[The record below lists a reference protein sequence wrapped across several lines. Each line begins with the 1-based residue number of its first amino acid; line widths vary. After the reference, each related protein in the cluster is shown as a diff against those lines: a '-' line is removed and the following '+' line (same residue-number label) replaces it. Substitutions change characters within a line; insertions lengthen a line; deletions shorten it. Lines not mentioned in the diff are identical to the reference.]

1 MGIWVPPLLENPVNH
16 VFNITVNGRPAG
28 ITVAPTFHQAFK
40 QATNALTRRTVSQDG
55 ADFDGHILVH
65 NLDLVNLKLGAD
77 SMLYWSGVPLHGL
90 QIVDI
95 PTKKEQ
101 IHA

>member
-1 MGIWVPPLLENPVNH
+1 MNH
-16 VFNITVNGRPAG
+16 VFNITVNGKPAG

-40 QATNALTRRTVSQDG
+40 QATNAMTRRTASQDG
-55 ADFDGHILVH
+55 SEFDGHLQVH
-65 NLDLVNLKLGAD
+65 NPELVALKLGAD
-77 SMLYWSGVPLHGL
+77 SLFYWSGVPLHGL
-90 QIVDI
+90 QLVDI